1 MAAAADRPITPDD
14 PMPAWDRFDPRTVD
28 GRLADGL
35 GAYSAL
41 VHDGFEPTTLERE
54 KATGGWLRT
63 TQPEGLPLSELHELY
78 VDGSRGAEMRL
89 TKQTAGRTTRR
100 GKKGIID
107 SSHGHGAD
115 GSAPDGGDYDN
126 TGEGYS
132 D

>member
-35 GAYSAL
+35 GTYSAL

-78 VDGSRGAEMRL
+78 VDGSRGPGIRPP
-89 TKQTAGRTTRR
+89 KRPAGPTPRR
-100 GKKGIID
+100 GQKGLIRR
-107 SSHGHGAD
+107 
-115 GSAPDGGDYDN
+115 PY
-126 TGEGYS
+126 
-132 D
+132 